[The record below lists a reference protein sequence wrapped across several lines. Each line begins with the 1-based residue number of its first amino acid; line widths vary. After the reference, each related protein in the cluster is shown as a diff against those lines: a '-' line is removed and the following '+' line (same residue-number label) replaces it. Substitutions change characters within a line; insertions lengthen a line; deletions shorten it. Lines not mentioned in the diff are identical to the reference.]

1 MNGPLRKVVLVLIL
15 LVIIPGQIFLF
26 LQLRALRENESMLD
40 ALYQRQ
46 LDTILF
52 AVNQYAFETVR
63 GWQNRLEETIRTDGT
78 AAMLN
83 RETAT
88 PLRAAL
94 LADSADVNFTPVAPF
109 AHDANIQI
117 QADSILQTNRQSV
130 NRLWRTARL
139 GYSKPETFYFTSN
152 QERLLL
158 MLIVP
163 RGDFFHPKILALVIS
178 PQEFVQT
185 VLVPKLTEIAGDQF
199 VTAVLEGEDLRPV
212 YTNPPLF
219 SGSFNKSS
227 KLWLL
232 PDYRIGITLPGES
245 AGQLGEDRFKLN
257 LLLVLLID
265 LFLIV
270 AGILIFRSVK
280 KEVHLAQL
288 KADFVSNVSHELR
301 TPLALIRMY
310 AETLELGR
318 VRTEDKKQEYYR
330 IIMRES
336 ERLSRLI
343 NNILNFSRMDSGRKP
358 YQHAP
363 VDINELVQ
371 SVFSDYNEH
380 IRAEGFSFSLGTAD
394 NLPEISGD
402 SEAIRESL
410 INLIDNAVKYSPD
423 EKVIKIQ
430 TAQNGGQ
437 ILISVTDHG
446 MGIPEKA
453 QHRIF
458 EKFYRVES
466 GLVHRTK
473 GSGLGL
479 ALVKHIMDAHG
490 GRITVDS
497 QTGRGSTFILHFP
510 RSQKE
515 HNT

>member
-109 AHDANIQI
+109 AHDANIQF

-270 AGILIFRSVK
+270 AGILIFRSV
-280 KEVHLAQL
+280 
-288 KADFVSNVSHELR
+288 
-301 TPLALIRMY
+301 
-310 AETLELGR
+310 
-318 VRTEDKKQEYYR
+318 
-330 IIMRES
+330 
-336 ERLSRLI
+336 
-343 NNILNFSRMDSGRKP
+343 
-358 YQHAP
+358 
-363 VDINELVQ
+363 
-371 SVFSDYNEH
+371 
-380 IRAEGFSFSLGTAD
+380 
-394 NLPEISGD
+394 
-402 SEAIRESL
+402 
-410 INLIDNAVKYSPD
+410 
-423 EKVIKIQ
+423 
-430 TAQNGGQ
+430 
-437 ILISVTDHG
+437 
-446 MGIPEKA
+446 
-453 QHRIF
+453 
-458 EKFYRVES
+458 
-466 GLVHRTK
+466 
-473 GSGLGL
+473 
-479 ALVKHIMDAHG
+479 
-490 GRITVDS
+490 
-497 QTGRGSTFILHFP
+497 
-510 RSQKE
+510 
-515 HNT
+515 